1 MHAAPSSGRSARG
14 KLAEIATERQRV
26 PEPRRNRDRIGPFPP
41 CIMPLAVSRP
51 DLELAVVGAGVM
63 GRGIAQIAAQA
74 GIRVLLHDNRPGAAR
89 DAKES
94 VSGQLARL
102 AEKGRLDRDAVARAK
117 ANLVIADSLAALSA
131 CPIVIEAV
139 VEDLKAKRE
148 LFAALEA
155 IVAEDCLMASNTSSF
170 SITAIAAAC
179 KRPERVAGFHFFNP
193 VPLMKVV
200 EVVDGLL
207 TAPWVGEAL
216 AGLALRF
223 GHRPVRAKD
232 TPGFIVNHAGRG
244 YGTEALRIFG
254 EGIAEFHEIDRIL
267 RDCAGFRLGPFE
279 LFDLTGLDVSHPV
292 MESIYRQYYEEPRYR
307 PSPLTGQR
315 VNAGLLGRKSGRGF
329 YRHENGSQE
338 AIPEAPAP
346 SARPATVWV
355 GRSGLAAGLTEL
367 LRGLGAHIDRGVRPA
382 AQSLCLVAPL
392 GDDATTTALEEELD
406 PARTLAVDCL
416 FPVEKRR
423 TLMTTPVTTPE
434 MRAAAHGLLSGDG
447 VPVTVI
453 RDSPGFVAQR
463 TIAQIVNIACDIAQ
477 QRIAQPADI
486 DAAVTLGLGYPR
498 GPPAWGDA
506 IGPAK
511 MLGILQTLD
520 HFYGDP
526 RFPANPWLNPP
537 APLAGLLLT
546 PEARDPPDI
555 SMN

>member
-1 MHAAPSSGRSARG
+1 
-14 KLAEIATERQRV
+14 
-26 PEPRRNRDRIGPFPP
+26 
-41 CIMPLAVSRP
+41 MPLAVSRP
-51 DLELAVVGAGVM
+51 DLDLAVIGTGVM

-102 AEKGRLDRDAVARAK
+102 AEKGRLARDARAK
-117 ANLVIADSLAALSA
+117 ANLVIADSLAELSA

-329 YRHENGSQE
+329 YRHESGRQE
-338 AIPEAPAP
+338 AIPEPPAP
-346 SARPATVWV
+346 SARPASVWV
-355 GRSGLAAGLTEL
+355 SRAGLAAGLTEL

-453 RDSPGFVAQR
+453 GDSPGFVAQR

-477 QRIAQPADI
+477 QRIASPEDI

-498 GPPAWGDA
+498 GPLAWGDA
-506 IGPAK
+506 IGPARI
-511 MLGILQTLD
+511 LGILQTLYD
-520 HFYGDP
+520 FYGDP
-526 RFPANPWLNPP
+526 RYRASPWLKRR
-537 APLAGLLLT
+537 ARLGVSLLT
-546 PEARDPPDI
+546 EE
-555 SMN
+555 N

>member
-1 MHAAPSSGRSARG
+1 
-14 KLAEIATERQRV
+14 
-26 PEPRRNRDRIGPFPP
+26 
-41 CIMPLAVSRP
+41 MPLDVSRP
-51 DLELAVVGAGVM
+51 DLDLALVGAGVM

-74 GIRVLLHDNRPGAAR
+74 GIRVLLHDSRPGAAR
-89 DAKES
+89 EAKEA
-94 VSGQLARL
+94 VSAQIQRL
-102 AEKGRLDRDAVARAK
+102 HEKGRLDRDAVARAK
-117 ANLVIADSLAALSA
+117 ANLVIADSLAALAA

-179 KRPERVAGFHFFNP
+179 KRPERIAGFHFFNP

-244 YGTEALRIFG
+244 YGTEALRILG
-254 EGIAEFHEIDRIL
+254 EGVAEFHEIDRIL

-307 PSPLTGQR
+307 PSPLTSQR

-329 YRHENGSQE
+329 YRHENGRQE
-338 AIPEAPAP
+338 AIPEPPAP
-346 SARPATVWV
+346 SARPASVWV
-355 GRSGLAAGLTEL
+355 SRAGLAAGLTEL

-416 FPVEKRR
+416 FPVDKRR

-453 RDSPGFVAQR
+453 GDSPGFVAQR

-477 QRIAQPADI
+477 QRIASPADI

-498 GPPAWGDA
+498 GPLAWGDA
-506 IGPAK
+506 IGPARI
-511 MLGILQTLD
+511 LGILRTLND
-520 HFYGDP
+520 FYGDP
-526 RFPANPWLNPP
+526 RYRASPWLKRR
-537 APLAGLLLT
+537 ARLGVSLLT
-546 PEARDPPDI
+546 PEA
-555 SMN
+555 